1 MSSWLTQG
9 DLVALY
15 TSLKL
20 ALLTT
25 ALLLAIGTPLAWWL
39 AMTRTRIRPIIEALV
54 TLPMVLPPTVL
65 GFYLLGFLGPRGWAG
80 QLATLI
86 SGAPLAFSF
95 TGLLIGSMIYSLPF
109 VVQPLQAS
117 FQSTGV
123 QVLEVASTLRAS
135 RPDAFFS
142 AVLPLARRGYLS
154 AAVLAFAHTLGEFGV
169 ILMIG
174 GNIPGRTQ
182 VASIALFNH
191 VEALEYTEAGH
202 LASTLLALCF
212 VLLLWLF
219 YANRRER
226 RLSVA
231 L

>member
-1 MSSWLTQG
+1 MHWLSQG
-9 DLVALY
+9 DLGALY

-25 ALLLAIGTPLAWWL
+25 VLLLILGTPLAWWL
-39 AMTRTRIRPIIEALV
+39 AMSRQRLRPIVEALV
-54 TLPMVLPPTVL
+54 ALPMVLPPTVL
-65 GFYLLGFLGPRGWAG
+65 GFYLLGFLGPNGWAG
-80 QLATLI
+80 QLAMSLG
-86 SGAPLAFSF
+86 GAPLAFSF
-95 TGLLIGSMIYSLPF
+95 AGLLIGSMLYSLPF
-109 VVQPLQAS
+109 VVQPLQAA
-117 FQSTGV
+117 FQSTGA
-123 QVLEVASTLRAS
+123 QVIDVAATLRAS
-135 RPDAFFS
+135 PLDAFCS

-191 VEALEYTEAGH
+191 VEALDYVAAER
-202 LASTLLALCF
+202 LAITLLVMCF
-212 VLLLWLF
+212 ILLLLLF
-219 YANRRER
+219 IANRREQ

>member
-1 MSSWLTQG
+1 MHWLAQG

-25 ALLLAIGTPLAWWL
+25 LLLLIAGTPLAWWL
-39 AMTRTRIRPIIEALV
+39 AMSRTRVRPLIEALV
-54 TLPMVLPPTVL
+54 SLPMVLPPTVM
-65 GFYLLGFLGPRGWAG
+65 GFYLLGFLGPNGWAG
-80 QLATLI
+80 KLALSI
-86 SGAPLAFSF
+86 GGAPLAFSF
-95 TGLLIGSMIYSLPF
+95 AGLVIGSMIYSLPF
-109 VVQPLQAS
+109 VVQPLQAA
-117 FQSTGV
+117 FQATGA
-123 QVLEVASTLRAS
+123 QVVEVAATLRAS
-135 RPDAFFS
+135 RFDAFFT

-174 GNIPGRTQ
+174 GNIPGSTQ

-191 VEALEYTEAGH
+191 VEALDYVAAER
-202 LASTLLALCF
+202 LAITLLLLCF
-212 VLLLWLF
+212 VMLLVLF
-219 YANRRER
+219 VANRRER
-226 RLSVA
+226 RLGVA